1 MFDFLISINLH
12 EVMVK
17 KKKTTVLSL
26 FIPSGND
33 NDDLSHFTKGFLTY
47 CLSSLIISWGKQG
60 RFDDLILQAGKL
72 TPREVISCV

>member
-12 EVMVK
+12 EVMV